1 MKNKNGF
8 TMIELLAVIAI
19 LGIISTIAIA
29 GIQGIL
35 NRTKV
40 SYLDN
45 QNKMVVLA
53 GKNYYADH
61 RSRLPKVIGPI
72 HKVSLQT
79 LIDLKYIDPV
89 KDAKGNLCISEDG
102 KESKVIVQKVSN
114 EEYKYTAY
122 LSCNGEESGK
132 DDTVAPVVSL
142 TPEKTTATSNIPVNV
157 TLKVVDNIKVL
168 SYRYII
174 YKDGEEYK
182 DTGYKNY
189 KGTVPIKLKE
199 SGVYTIKAYGYDTS
213 GNRGE
218 KIGGEYKIE
227 ILKPDC
233 EEINISS
240 SLSSNKWQ
248 NKDITVTINSKN
260 NTVESWTIK
269 DTHYDNKTKKTTN
282 SVLVKKTTAKSKKI
296 KLTLNGEHTIKVEGY
311 NSAGG
316 KCTAQLNK
324 DSYKID
330 KEKPVVKTMTGN
342 PGTWTNKDVYLT
354 ATATEEYSGIDHW
367 QYSNDNKK
375 WMSYTNSSKNPFK
388 TPAFSTQQNIYMRAV
403 DKAGNI
409 SSKSMSTTLKIDKT
423 KPMKPVLTNPTKG
436 NWVNYNFSVKATTKE
451 EGAGVAYW
459 QYSYDE
465 KNWTTYKDSA
475 TSSFTTTPFSKE
487 RNQLVYMRVVDKAG
501 NISPTA
507 NTRIRIDKTAPVWS
521 IASVTPSNG
530 SIGPTDTLKITFKG
544 TDNNGS
550 VTSSISA
557 NNITVKVG
565 NKTVNVKKVLSA
577 ASNIAN
583 GKQYALTLPG
593 ISGDGIVSITISAN
607 TLKDAAKNT
616 NTAVTLKTSVKVTS
630 MKVSE
635 GKVRGGNIVLDKTSA
650 SSGEQISFSVH
661 PDNNFTYQ
669 GATVVCGNKVQEQ
682 LNKKTQSFT
691 INSNCKDVKIYPTWE
706 KDVFNVY
713 RPEGD
718 WTGGW
723 IDLKEVGNISAFI
736 SSWGVGFVSGRSG
749 AEAQMTTAKSFDIR
763 DYKSLSGR
771 YTVNNCTGNFCAV
784 RIGIQ
789 KDTSQWLTEADPSH
803 KITWKPEES
812 KYEEKGFTV
821 DISNI
826 PADNYRITVKMF
838 IDGSRGETTTTYH
851 KLWFVGK
858 TYDYWNRGL

>member
-530 SIGPTDTLKITFKG
+530 SIGPTDTLKITFK
-544 TDNNGS
+544 
-550 VTSSISA
+550 
-557 NNITVKVG
+557 
-565 NKTVNVKKVLSA
+565 
-577 ASNIAN
+577 
-583 GKQYALTLPG
+583 
-593 ISGDGIVSITISAN
+593 
-607 TLKDAAKNT
+607 
-616 NTAVTLKTSVKVTS
+616 
-630 MKVSE
+630 
-635 GKVRGGNIVLDKTSA
+635 
-650 SSGEQISFSVH
+650 
-661 PDNNFTYQ
+661 
-669 GATVVCGNKVQEQ
+669 
-682 LNKKTQSFT
+682 
-691 INSNCKDVKIYPTWE
+691 
-706 KDVFNVY
+706 
-713 RPEGD
+713 
-718 WTGGW
+718 
-723 IDLKEVGNISAFI
+723 
-736 SSWGVGFVSGRSG
+736 
-749 AEAQMTTAKSFDIR
+749 
-763 DYKSLSGR
+763 
-771 YTVNNCTGNFCAV
+771 
-784 RIGIQ
+784 
-789 KDTSQWLTEADPSH
+789 
-803 KITWKPEES
+803 
-812 KYEEKGFTV
+812 
-821 DISNI
+821 
-826 PADNYRITVKMF
+826 
-838 IDGSRGETTTTYH
+838 
-851 KLWFVGK
+851 
-858 TYDYWNRGL
+858 